1 MVRDILV
8 YLNQIIIGEYM
19 KKPNIFNYATS
30 ELSQDAI
37 ICYILEWAK
46 KE

>member
-1 MVRDILV
+1 M
-8 YLNQIIIGEYM
+8 N
-19 KKPNIFNYATS
+19 KPNIFNYATS

-46 KE
+46 IEEFRNLGAWN

>member
-1 MVRDILV
+1 M
-8 YLNQIIIGEYM
+8 N
-19 KKPNIFNYATS
+19 KPNLFNYATS

-46 KE
+46 IESKEINEN